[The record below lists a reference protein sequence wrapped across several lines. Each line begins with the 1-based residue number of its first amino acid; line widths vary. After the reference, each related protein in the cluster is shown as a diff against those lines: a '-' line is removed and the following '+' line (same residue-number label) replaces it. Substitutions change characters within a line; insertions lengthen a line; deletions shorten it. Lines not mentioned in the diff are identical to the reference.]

1 MKIYTK
7 RGDGGETSLFRDG
20 RVSKDSIRV
29 EAYGT
34 VDELN
39 SIIGWVRSA
48 NTNTATDKLLAKIQ
62 NDLFIIGSDLA
73 SPQDSVKK
81 GDQVLRLGK
90 NAQLFLEE
98 AIDEMES
105 DLTPLKH
112 FILPGGTPAA
122 SCVHVARAVCRRAE
136 RRIVAL
142 AQSEEVNPAITIYM
156 NRLSDFL
163 FVTARYMNKLAN
175 VPDRAWEKK
184 LS

>member
-7 RGDGGETSLFRDG
+7 KGDSGQTSLFRGG
-20 RVSKDSIRV
+20 RVSKDTIRV

-48 NTNTATDKLLAKIQ
+48 VSDTATDDLLARIQ
-62 NDLFIIGSDLA
+62 NDLFIIGADLA
-73 SPQDSVKK
+73 TPQDSVKET
-81 GDQVLRLGK
+81 DRVLRLRE
-90 NAQLFLEE
+90 NSQLFLEQ
-98 AIDEMES
+98 AIDRMES
-105 DLTPLKH
+105 VLAPLKH

-122 SCVHVARAVCRRAE
+122 ACVHVARTICRRAE

-142 AQSEEVNPAITIYM
+142 SVNQAVNPAITVYV

-163 FVTARYMNKLAN
+163 FVTARYVNKLSN
-175 VPDRAWEKK
+175 VPDRAWEKGD
-184 LS
+184 